1 MRALPDDWEDTMRS
15 ALFCCPT
22 LVMSQL
28 PGGARSPAISLLGL
42 AIAVMCGSEPEG
54 GRIDAVS
61 ELFADLRRSLA

>member
-1 MRALPDDWEDTMRS
+1 MRS

-28 PGGARSPAISLLGL
+28 PGDARSPAISLLGL

-54 GRIDAVS
+54 ARSDVVS